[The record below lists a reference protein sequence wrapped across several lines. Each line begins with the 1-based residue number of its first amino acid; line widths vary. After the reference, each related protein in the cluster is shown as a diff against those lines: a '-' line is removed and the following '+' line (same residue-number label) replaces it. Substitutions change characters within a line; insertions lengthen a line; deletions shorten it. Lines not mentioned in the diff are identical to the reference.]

1 MTPDQGS
8 RIRVLDEGTVSRISA
23 GEVVERAASVV
34 KELCENSIDAGAVRI
49 RVAVRSEKGRITSI
63 QVSDD
68 GCGMSPDDARLAF
81 ARYATSKIACIDDL
95 FACSTLGFRGEA
107 LASIAAVAKVT
118 IVTKSRQGTGISGT
132 QIVNQGGEFLLV
144 SETGCPFGTVITVE
158 QLFFNTPAREK
169 FQKTLSTEIA
179 RITGIIERL
188 VITHPGIAFELTHN
202 DRKILSVPGGGILMD
217 TIIHLFGLPVSRQM
231 IRVHA
236 DNKGIF
242 VDGYISV
249 PELSRKNQYQM
260 FISVNRRSISSRIL
274 SNAVREAYGTLLPAG
289 RYPVVFLDLS
299 IAPSEVDVNV
309 HPTKREVRLSREEEV
324 RKVLISAI
332 SESLGGASLIPEA
345 GATGDSVS
353 GAEHPGRIRYRVP
366 ELGGET
372 GVREPLLRERISTE
386 RQISLTGRQPDT
398 SVESKLPDF
407 EIIGQLGSL
416 YILAGTPGD
425 DLLVIDQ
432 HAAHERVLYEQVTEY
447 AEQHHDLQE
456 LLEPVVLSFS
466 PGESEALSASLP
478 LLAEEGFCI
487 DAFGPGTF
495 LVRTVPVLLGQSIEP
510 GEIRDIIA
518 GIIAPGMS
526 RGIDT
531 REQLRRVVACRGAI
545 KAGAFCTLDQCR
557 NLLDQ
562 LARTRNPFT
571 CPHGRPTMIVFRK
584 QKMDE
589 LFKRV

>member
-1 MTPDQGS
+1 MTPVQGT
-8 RIRVLDEGTVSRISA
+8 RIQVLDESTVSRISA

-34 KELCENSIDAGAVRI
+34 KELCENSIDAGAGRI
-49 RVAVRSEKGRITSI
+49 RVTVTSEKGRITSI

-68 GCGMSPDDARLAF
+68 GCGMSLDDAQLAF

-95 FACSTLGFRGEA
+95 FASSTLGFRGEA

-118 IVTKSRQGTGISGT
+118 IVTKSREGAGISGT
-132 QIVNQGGEFLLV
+132 RIVNRGGEIIQV

-158 QLFFNTPAREK
+158 QLYFNTPAREK
-169 FQKTLSTEIA
+169 FQKTVSSEIA
-179 RITGIIERL
+179 RITGFIERL

-202 DRKILSVPGGGILMD
+202 NRKILSVPGGGRLID

-231 IRVHA
+231 IRVNA
-236 DNKGIF
+236 EKEGIS

-249 PELSRKNQYQM
+249 PELTRKNQYQM

-274 SNAVREAYGTLLPAG
+274 SNAVREAYGTLLPTG

-299 IAPSEVDVNV
+299 IDPSEVDVNV

-324 RKVLISAI
+324 RRVLISAI
-332 SESLGGASLIPEA
+332 SESLGRASLIPET
-345 GATGDSVS
+345 GSSGDSVS
-353 GAEHPGRIRYRVP
+353 GAEHPGRIRYHLP
-366 ELGGET
+366 ELGGVT

-386 RQISLTGRQPDT
+386 RQLSLTGRQPDT
-398 SVESKLPDF
+398 SVESNLPDYH
-407 EIIGQLGSL
+407 IIGQLGSL
-416 YILAGTPGD
+416 YIIAGTPED

-432 HAAHERVLYEQVTEY
+432 HAAHERVIYEQITEY

-456 LLEPVVLSFS
+456 LLEPISLSLS
-466 PGESEALSASLP
+466 PGESEALSEALP

-495 LVRTVPVLLGQSIEP
+495 LVRTVPVLFGQNIEP

-518 GIIAPGMS
+518 GIIGPGMP

-531 REQLRRVVACRGAI
+531 REQVRRIVACRGAI
-545 KAGAFCTLDQCR
+545 KAGAFCTQDQCR
-557 NLLDQ
+557 ALLQQ

-584 QKMDE
+584 QKLDE